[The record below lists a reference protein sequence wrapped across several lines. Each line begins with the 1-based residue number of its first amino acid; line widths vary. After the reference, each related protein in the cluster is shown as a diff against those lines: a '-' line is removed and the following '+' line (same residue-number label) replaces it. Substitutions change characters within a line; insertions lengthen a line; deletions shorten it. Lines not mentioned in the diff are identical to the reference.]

1 MSSTILAGQLPGEKL
16 RRSNE
21 FEGDLIYTYYCSA
34 IRLEGPNFGPVGPP
48 LRMLRPGRSGPL
60 WVPLCS
66 GRAGRGL
73 WVCSVGRADRP
84 GLLPSQGYGQAQT
97 ERVLGER
104 AASLGLRRRPQ
115 RGGEE
120 DHQGVWRLLGW
131 GFEAGLHMR
140 RSSVRSGLRV
150 SETTE
155 RRPNSALLRHLHPLI
170 SCYF

>member
-1 MSSTILAGQLPGEKL
+1 MSTYTISRHQINICIASAAPKLTQAGTSMHMSGRLPGEKL

-60 WVPLCS
+60 WVSLCS

-84 GLLPSQGYGQAQT
+84 GLLPNPGYSSRSSPMMDSRKGGIPTA
-97 ERVLGER
+97 
-104 AASLGLRRRPQ
+104 RRPD
-115 RGGEE
+115 GGSTS
-120 DHQGVWRLLGW
+120 GVFYGKKEYAR
-131 GFEAGLHMR
+131 FSQPMKR
-140 RSSVRSGLRV
+140 
-150 SETTE
+150 
-155 RRPNSALLRHLHPLI
+155 
-170 SCYF
+170 

>member
-1 MSSTILAGQLPGEKL
+1 MLSSTILAGQLPGEKL

-84 GLLPSQGYGQAQT
+84 GLLPT
-97 ERVLGER
+97 PDPER
-104 AASLGLRRRPQ
+104 
-115 RGGEE
+115 
-120 DHQGVWRLLGW
+120 HN
-131 GFEAGLHMR
+131 MR
-140 RSSVRSGLRV
+140 
-150 SETTE
+150 
-155 RRPNSALLRHLHPLI
+155 I
-170 SCYF
+170 YI